1 MSSVVPRMR
10 SLDGL
15 RGAAALVVVFHH
27 VSLAARPELGEA
39 AWAWLTGSP
48 LKLLFPGSEAVLV
61 FFVLSG
67 LVVALPALQ
76 GGRPGSSGFSWA
88 KYYPARLLRLY
99 LPVFAVLLMSAA
111 LIVLLPRD
119 RSAMPAGS
127 WMADTNATAVT
138 PLSLLSEASLARRSY
153 DIDNVLWSLRWEVVF
168 SLLLPVFV
176 WIALRLAW
184 HPLVSMA
191 ACLVATVLGRVL
203 EAAALVYL
211 PLFLLGSIL
220 AAQLHSPRRGSRL
233 AGGAEA
239 DGGAALVPASAR
251 RPPWLLPL
259 AAVLAGALLVASWLV
274 RPLDPPPIV
283 RTIAWGLAGA
293 GAALTVVLAV
303 AWPLLRCG
311 LETRP
316 LQWLGKVSFSLYL
329 VHVPILAT
337 LVYLFGSSRWWV
349 AGLVAVPLSLV
360 VAALFQRWIE
370 APSHRLARAVGARA
384 GVLGARIS
392 GRRDA

>member
-27 VSLAARPELGEA
+27 VSLAARPELSEN
-39 AWAWLTGSP
+39 AWAWLTGTP

-76 GGRPGSSGFSWA
+76 GGRRGSPGFSWA

-99 LPVFAVLLMSAA
+99 LPVFAALLMSAA

-127 WMADTNATAVT
+127 WMADTNATTVT
-138 PLSLLSEASLARRSY
+138 PLSLLSEASLAQRSY

-168 SLLLPVFV
+168 SLLLPLFV
-176 WIALRLAW
+176 WVALRLSW
-184 HPLVSMA
+184 HPLISTT
-191 ACLVATVLGRVL
+191 ACIIATVLGRVL

-220 AAQLHSPRRGSRL
+220 AVQLHSPRRGSRP

-239 DGGAALVPASAR
+239 DGRTALVPPPAR
-251 RPPWLLPL
+251 RPSWLLPL
-259 AAVLAGALLVASWLV
+259 AAVLAGALLVAGWLV

-337 LVYLFGSSRWWV
+337 LVHLFGSSRWWI
-349 AGLVAVPLSLV
+349 AGLVAVPLSLL

-384 GVLGARIS
+384 GVLGARVS
-392 GRRDA
+392 GRRAA